1 MTRRVPHVDGTAET
15 RAYRVIALAFG
26 PAAVVFGLLSE
37 PATVAQWSYFASW
50 WSVLCVIGV
59 YVVPLLLCGVSFLAS
74 ARQIRVVSA
83 VGAVAYLLGV
93 CLLGPALGAEHL
105 AGQASPWLLGVATIG
120 TTLAALAWRMSIA
133 GPAIVVA
140 SAFVAVDRV
149 AAGGSGLL
157 VTGLQDALYTLMF
170 SVVFAALA
178 QVATRSGFQVDA
190 AAAAAR
196 GEAVTAASAR
206 ARLQERSRINALVHD
221 SVLATLL
228 AAGRGDRQSY
238 PLVRTQ
244 ARRALT
250 QLSHLQDDS
259 EKTSSLG
266 GVDFVWAMQ
275 AMTTDIAPG
284 AMFSHEVDT
293 DRAIPAEVVEAISEA
308 SLEALRNSERHAQR
322 AERAVNRSVHVRV
335 ASSEVEVTV
344 LDDGVGYDQSKV
356 APTRL
361 GVSVSILER
370 MHWLTGG
377 DARVISLP
385 GVGTRVSLTWSW
397 Q

>member
-1 MTRRVPHVDGTAET
+1 MTRQAPHVDGTAET

-26 PAAVVFGLLSE
+26 PAAVVFGLLIELAMAS
-37 PATVAQWSYFASW
+37 QWAYFPLW
-50 WSVLCVIGV
+50 WSALAVVGLYAVPLVLCGM
-59 YVVPLLLCGVSFLAS
+59 SFVAS
-74 ARQIRVVSA
+74 AHQIRLVAA
-83 VGAVAYLLGV
+83 VGAVAYLLGA
-93 CLLGPALGAEHL
+93 CLLGPALGGQQL

-120 TTLAALAWRMSIA
+120 TTLAALAWRMSVA
-133 GPAIVVA
+133 GPAIVAA

-228 AAGRGDRQSY
+228 AAGRGDEQSY
-238 PLVRTQ
+238 PLVQKQ
-244 ARRALT
+244 ARQALT

-259 EKTSSLG
+259 EKRSNLDAT
-266 GVDFVWAMQ
+266 DFVWAIQ
-275 AMTTDIAPG
+275 AMTTDIAPN
-284 AMFSHEVDT
+284 AMFSYEVDT
-293 DRAIPAEVVEAISEA
+293 DRAIPADAVEAISEA
-308 SLEALRNSERHAQR
+308 SLEALRNSVRHAQR
-322 AERAVNRSVHVRV
+322 TEGVVNRSVHVRV
-335 ASSEVEVTV
+335 ATSEVEVTV
-344 LDDGVGYDQSKV
+344 LDDGVGYEPSKV

-377 DARVISLP
+377 DARVISLL